1 MNIKR
6 QNLLPNR
13 AFFSVQTLSMERA
26 LDNVVYSSHAAG
38 AELEREGLASAGDG
52 VADGQTGGLLVHL
65 DGRAV
70 SSRRMISP
78 TRSPLP
84 SAPIVLFAASSVS
97 VGRLPI
103 LIVTRAS
110 LPDAIQRRY

>member
-13 AFFSVQTLSMERA
+13 AIFSVQTLSMARA
-26 LDNVVYSSHAAG
+26 LDTVVYSSHAAG

-70 SSRRMISP
+70 LLKTDDLTDKVAI
-78 TRSPLP
+78 
-84 SAPIVLFAASSVS
+84 A
-97 VGRLPI
+97 I
-103 LIVTRAS
+103 LYSS
-110 LPDAIQRRY
+110 LPRL